1 MKLGL
6 LVSIASCS
14 LSLFSCSRSSTIR
27 ETELIA
33 FDSLWREQVSALAEA
48 KAELTK
54 EVLMNGAVEKKS
66 FIPKD
71 TTAWMNELEIFQQ
84 LRAINK
90 PVNIDSYVE
99 TISDDSLSNLK
110 IRSLVSQKEIPLKE
124 LRVYYLNTQDKIR
137 RIEAV
142 INERN
147 ALYKSARTLS
157 LTFSELNNKTILTS
171 YSIQGGQHMI
181 LGDTVQFDIQSTI
194 HIQ

>member
-1 MKLGL
+1 MKIGSI
-6 LVSIASCS
+6 VTIASCS
-14 LSLFSCSRSSTIR
+14 FILFACSTSTTPR

-33 FDSLWREQVSALAEA
+33 FDRLWKEQVYALAVA

-54 EVLMNGAVEKKS
+54 EVFMNGVTEKKS
-66 FIPKD
+66 FVPKD
-71 TTAWMNELEIFQQ
+71 TTAWKNELEIFQQ
-84 LRAINK
+84 LETINK

-99 TISDDSLSNLK
+99 TIYDDSLSNLK
-110 IRSLVSQKEIPLKE
+110 VRSLVSQKDIPLKE
-124 LRVYYLNTQDKIR
+124 VRLYYLNTQDKIR
-137 RIEAV
+137 RIDAE

-194 HIQ
+194 RIQ